1 MGMGWMGR
9 RKIWRRLGSFVMAWV
24 VVLGLQSGLP
34 LWAAMQAPAG
44 VVAGNAL
51 AGGNTLAQT
60 LPTEEPTPLLPPPAV
75 IPIDIRQHWAKDC
88 MTALAQAGI
97 ITADDSARFYPDEP
111 ILWGDYVALLNRLI
125 PPGEAGGWAN
135 PLEKALGLTTAPTVA
150 SHYPNEYY
158 QPDRPLVRA
167 EGIMAL
173 AAKLGLSYH
182 IAANTLL
189 NEGLVDGRRVPT
201 YAREGVAAALAQA
214 MVVNYPEA
222 NRMNSTQR
230 LTRGEA
236 AALICRADP
245 NLSLRQWIDP
255 QWVPMVTPPETVP
268 VPRAETRGV
277 WLTNID
283 SQVLFS
289 TESLTDGIN
298 QLAELNFNTLYPVA
312 WNWGYTLY
320 PSLTAE
326 RALGVSQHLYAD
338 LRTPQ
343 RGAVEGARDM
353 MLEAVELGHAKGMA
367 VIPWFE
373 FGFMA
378 PEPYDLYR
386 RHPDWF
392 TQKRVEPPSEDPT
405 ATDKS
410 QAKPGGR
417 VGTPT
422 IRALTPTEEASR
434 QKMQALGRDI
444 SQTKQDN
451 PENGLPPEVL
461 ADPGIW
467 LEGGRLPRR
476 WLSPFHP
483 QAKRFLL
490 ELINELVSN
499 YEVDGFQFD
508 DHLGLPVEFG
518 YDPYTINLYKAEHNG
533 QEPPAN
539 YQDPEWVAWRAN
551 KISDFLAEVYQMVKA
566 RRPNAVISISP
577 NPHPFAYANYLQDW
591 PTWVNRGIVDELIV
605 QIYRSDQNRFI
616 WEMNKPYMQAALRKI
631 STNVGILSGLRAA
644 PVGMDHIGDQI
655 KAVRDRRLS
664 GMSFFFYESLWIPPA
679 TERREDRIAGL
690 QRAFASDVPRSS
702 GPTVGPL
709 LRGRILQNQM
719 TQNRLR
725 PTS

>member
-1 MGMGWMGR
+1 MGMESMGR
-9 RKIWRRLGSFVMAWV
+9 RKWLGRLGSFVMALV
-24 VVLGLQSGLP
+24 LVLGLQSGLL
-34 LWAAMQAPAG
+34 LWAATQPPAG
-44 VVAGNAL
+44 GMTA
-51 AGGNTLAQT
+51 GNTLAQE

-75 IPIDIRQHWAKDC
+75 IPIDIRQHWATDC
-88 MTALAQAGI
+88 MTALAQARI
-97 ITADDSARFYPDEP
+97 ITADESARFYPDQP
-111 ILWGDYVALLNRLI
+111 ILWGDYVAMLNRLL
-125 PPGEAGGWAN
+125 PPGQAGGWAN
-135 PLEKALGLTTAPTVA
+135 PLEQALGLTTAPTVA
-150 SHYPNEYY
+150 SHYPNQYY

-173 AAKLGLSYH
+173 AAKLGSNH
-182 IAANTLL
+182 QIAVNTWV
-189 NEGLVDGRRVPT
+189 NDGLEDGRQVPA

-214 MVVNYPEA
+214 IVVNYPDA
-222 NRMNSTQR
+222 SRIRPTQQ

-245 NLSLRQWIDP
+245 NLSLRQWINP
-255 QWVPMVTPPETVP
+255 AWVPVVTPPTTVP
-268 VPRAETRGV
+268 VPLTETRGV

-289 TESLTDGIN
+289 TQALTAGVN
-298 QLAELNFNTLYPVA
+298 QLADLNFNTLYPVV

-320 PSLTAE
+320 PSRTAE
-326 RALGVSQHLYAD
+326 QELGISQHLYAD
-338 LRTPQ
+338 LRAPQ
-343 RGAVEGARDM
+343 RGAVAGSRDM
-353 MLEAVELGHAKGMA
+353 MQEAVDLGHAKGMA

-373 FGFMA
+373 FGFMT

-392 TQKRVEPPSEDPT
+392 THKRVEPTPNPQARAKQLATAEPT
-405 ATDKS
+405 KVR
-410 QAKPGGR
+410 P
-417 VGTPT
+417 
-422 IRALTPTEEASR
+422 LTPTEEASR
-434 QKMQALGRDI
+434 QKMQALGRDMG
-444 SQTKQDN
+444 QTKQETD
-451 PENGLPPEVL
+451 NGLSPEVM

-483 QAKRFLL
+483 QARRFLL
-490 ELINELVSN
+490 QLIDELVSN

-518 YDPYTINLYKAEHNG
+518 YDAYTVNLYKAEHNG
-533 QEPPAN
+533 QAPPAD

-577 NPHPFAYANYLQDW
+577 NPHPFAYVNYLQDC
-591 PTWVNRGIVDELIV
+591 PTWVNRGIIDELIV

-616 WEMNKPYMQAALRKI
+616 WEMNKPYLQAAMRKV

-644 PVGMDHIGDQI
+644 PVAMDHIGDQI

-664 GMSFFFYESLWIPPA
+664 GMSFFFYESLWMPA
-679 TERREDRIAGL
+679 PTERREDRLAGL
-690 QRAFASDVPRSS
+690 QRAFASTASRPSS
-702 GPTVGPL
+702 PPLGPL
-709 LRGRILQNQM
+709 LRGRILRDQI
-719 TQNRLR
+719 TQSRLQGG
-725 PTS
+725 

>member
-1 MGMGWMGR
+1 MGMGWMGQ
-9 RKIWRRLGSFVMAWV
+9 RKTWRRLGSFAMALV

-34 LWAAMQAPAG
+34 LWALSDQAGAQISATASPP
-44 VVAGNAL
+44 
-51 AGGNTLAQT
+51 LAQD
-60 LPTEEPTPLLPPPAV
+60 LPMAEPILPPPPV
-75 IPIDIRQHWAKDC
+75 TPIDIRQHWAKDC
-88 MTALAQAGI
+88 ITALAQARM
-97 ITADDSARFYPDEP
+97 ITADDSARFYPDQP
-111 ILWGDYVALLNRLI
+111 ILWGDYVAWLNRLI

-150 SHYPNEYY
+150 SHYPSQYY

-173 AAKLGLSYH
+173 AAKLGLNH
-182 IAANTLL
+182 QIAANTLID
-189 NEGLVDGRRVPT
+189 NTLVDGAQVPT
-201 YAREGVAAALAQA
+201 YAREGVAAALAQG
-214 MVVNYPEA
+214 MVVNYPEG
-222 NRMNSTQR
+222 NRLHPTQR

-245 NLSLRQWIDP
+245 NLTLRQWIDAD
-255 QWVPMVTPPETVP
+255 WVAMAAPPETVP
-268 VPRAETRGV
+268 VPLAETRGV

-289 TESLTDGIN
+289 TESLTAGVD
-298 QLAELNFNTLYPVA
+298 QLAALNFNTLYPVA

-320 PSLTAE
+320 PSRVAE
-326 RALGVSQHLYAD
+326 RELGVSQHLYAD
-338 LRTPQ
+338 LRAPQ

-353 MLEAVELGHAKGMA
+353 MLEAVDLGHAKGMA

-373 FGFMA
+373 FGFMT

-392 TQKRVEPPSEDPT
+392 THKRVEPSAEDFES
-405 ATDKS
+405 DKS
-410 QAKPGGR
+410 QPKPGADAGVLKSR
-417 VGTPT
+417 D
-422 IRALTPTEEASR
+422 LTPTEEASR
-434 QKMQALGRDI
+434 QKMQALGRGG
-444 SQTKQDN
+444 SQGKQDS
-451 PENGLPPEVL
+451 PENGLPSEVL

-490 ELINELVSN
+490 QLINELVSN

-518 YDPYTINLYKAEHNG
+518 YDPYTINLYKSEHNG

-577 NPHPFAYANYLQDW
+577 NPHPFAYVNYLQDW

-616 WEMNKPYMQAALRKI
+616 WEMNKPYMQASLRKI

-655 KAVRDRRLS
+655 KAVRDRRFS
-664 GMSFFFYESLWIPPA
+664 GMSFFFYESLWMPSPR
-679 TERREDRIAGL
+679 ERREDRVTGF
-690 QRAFASDVPRSS
+690 QQAFASVASRPS
-702 GPTVGPL
+702 GPPGPRM
-709 LRGRILQNQM
+709 RGRILRDRL
-719 TQNRLR
+719 TQSHLR
-725 PTS
+725 SGG

>member
-1 MGMGWMGR
+1 MGMGWMAQ
-9 RKIWRRLGSFVMAWV
+9 RKWLRRLGSFAMALVMV
-24 VVLGLQSGLP
+24 VGLQSGLP
-34 LWAAMQAPAG
+34 LWATTSLPVGNGTAS
-44 VVAGNAL
+44 NAL
-51 AGGNTLAQT
+51 AQQ

-75 IPIDIRQHWAKDC
+75 IPIDIRQHWAEDC
-88 MTALAQAGI
+88 ITALAQSRI
-97 ITADDSARFYPDEP
+97 ITADDSARFYPDEE
-111 ILWGDYVALLNRLI
+111 ILWGDYVAMLNRLI

-135 PLEKALGLTTAPTVA
+135 SLERALGLTTAPTVA
-150 SHYPNEYY
+150 AHYPSQYY

-173 AAKLGLSYH
+173 AAKLGANH
-182 IAANTLL
+182 QIAANTLI
-189 NEGLVDGRRVPT
+189 NNSLVDGRQVPV
-201 YAREGVAAALAQA
+201 YAREGVAAALAQGV
-214 MVVNYPEA
+214 VVNYPEA
-222 NRMNSTQR
+222 NRLNSTRR
-230 LTRGEA
+230 LARGEA

-255 QWVPMVTPPETVP
+255 QWVAVADSPDNMAVP
-268 VPRAETRGV
+268 VPLAETRGV

-289 TESLTDGIN
+289 TEALSSAVD
-298 QLAELNFNTLYPVA
+298 QLAALNFNTLYPAV

-320 PSLTAE
+320 PSRNAE
-326 RALGVSQHLYAD
+326 RELGVSQHLYAD
-338 LRTPQ
+338 LRAPQ

-353 MLEAVELGHAKGMA
+353 MLEAVEMGHAKGMA

-392 TQKRVEPPSEDPT
+392 TQKRVEPPAPT
-405 ATDKS
+405 EP
-410 QAKPGGR
+410 QARAKQSANAG
-417 VGTPT
+417 VSKM
-422 IRALTPTEEASR
+422 RALTPTEEVSR
-434 QKMQALGRDI
+434 QKMQALDQGVA
-444 SQTKQDN
+444 QTKQDS
-451 PENGLPPEVL
+451 PEDNGLTPEVL

-483 QAKRFLL
+483 QARRFLL
-490 ELINELVSN
+490 QLIDELVSN

-539 YQDPEWVAWRAN
+539 FQDPEWMAWRAN
-551 KISDFLAEVYQMVKA
+551 KISDFLADVYQMVKS

-591 PTWVNRGIVDELIV
+591 PTWVNRSIVDELIV

-631 STNVGILSGLRAA
+631 PTSVGILSGLRAA
-644 PVGMDHIGDQI
+644 PVSIGHIGDQI

-664 GMSFFFYESLWIPPA
+664 GMSFFFYESLWIPP
-679 TERREDRIAGL
+679 TSERREDRVTGL
-690 QRAFASDVPRSS
+690 QQAFASAANRPR
-702 GPTVGPL
+702 
-709 LRGRILQNQM
+709 
-719 TQNRLR
+719 
-725 PTS
+725 

>member
-1 MGMGWMGR
+1 MGMGWMGQ
-9 RKIWRRLGSFVMAWV
+9 RKWLRRLGSFAMAWV
-24 VVLGLQSGLP
+24 MVLGLQSGLP
-34 LWAAMQAPAG
+34 LWASTSPTVG
-44 VVAGNAL
+44 HGSGRNAL
-51 AGGNTLAQT
+51 AQV

-88 MTALAQAGI
+88 ITALAQARI
-97 ITADDSARFYPDEP
+97 ITADDSARFYPDAE
-111 ILWGDYVALLNRLI
+111 ISWGDYVAWLNRLI

-150 SHYPNEYY
+150 SHYPSQYY

-173 AAKLGLSYH
+173 AAKLGSNH
-182 IAANTLL
+182 QIAANTLI
-189 NEGLVDGRRVPT
+189 NNSLVDGPQVPP

-222 NRMNSTQR
+222 NRLNSTQR

-255 QWVPMVTPPETVP
+255 QWVPMVTLPETVP
-268 VPRAETRGV
+268 VPLAETRGV

-289 TESLTDGIN
+289 TEALTSGIN
-298 QLAELNFNTLYPVA
+298 QLAELNFNTLYPAV

-320 PSLTAE
+320 PSRTAE
-326 RALGVSQHLYAD
+326 RELGVSQHLYAD
-338 LRTPQ
+338 LRPPQ

-373 FGFMA
+373 FGFMT

-392 TQKRVEPPSEDPT
+392 SHKRVEPPSEDGE
-405 ATDKS
+405 ADKS
-410 QAKPGGR
+410 QAKPGANAG
-417 VGTPT
+417 VSK

-434 QKMQALGRDI
+434 QKMQALGRGM
-444 SQTKQDN
+444 SQVKQDSD
-451 PENGLPPEVL
+451 NGLPPEVL

-483 QAKRFLL
+483 QARRFLL
-490 ELINELVSN
+490 QLIDELVSN

-518 YDPYTINLYKAEHNG
+518 YDAYTVNLYKAEHNG

-551 KISDFLAEVYQMVKA
+551 KISDFLAEVYQMVKS

-577 NPHPFAYANYLQDW
+577 NPHPFAYVNYLQDW
-591 PTWVNRGIVDELIV
+591 PTWVNRGIMDELIV

-631 STNVGILSGLRAA
+631 PTSVGILSGLRAA

-664 GMSFFFYESLWIPPA
+664 GMSFFFYESLWMPA
-679 TERREDRIAGL
+679 PTERREDRITGL
-690 QRAFASDVPRSS
+690 QRAFASTASRPSR
-702 GPTVGPL
+702 PPLGPL
-709 LRGRILQNQM
+709 LRGRILGDQI
-719 TQNRLR
+719 TQSRLN
-725 PTS
+725 PNP